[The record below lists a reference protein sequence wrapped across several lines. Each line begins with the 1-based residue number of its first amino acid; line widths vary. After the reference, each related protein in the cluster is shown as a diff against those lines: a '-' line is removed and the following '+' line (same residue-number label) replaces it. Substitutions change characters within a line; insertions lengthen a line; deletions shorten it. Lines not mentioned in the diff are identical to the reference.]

1 MWIFVLNLVVQML
14 GKIAGK
20 GLDFYIIIEFFF
32 VNLAWI
38 LTLAVPMA
46 VLIAVLMAFG
56 RMSAENEITA
66 LKASGISIFQLL
78 KPTIMFGVIIGLILF
93 WFNDQMLPKFNH
105 RARLLKADIARK
117 MPTMNI
123 QEGVFIFDVPNIV
136 LKAAKVNNETSR
148 MVDVV
153 IFDESDRK
161 YITSILAEEGDL
173 AFSYEDEKFLLTLY
187 DGSIHRMDRKD
198 ETSYQETRFKTAV
211 FRFDVPNLLLERQE
225 SSYRGDREM
234 SSAEMIA
241 KVKEM
246 RAADPPNIRRI
257 SVFLVEINKKFS
269 IPAACIVFTLIGVPL
284 GIMFRAGGLGVSGGV
299 SVFFFLLYWIC
310 LIGGEDL
317 ADNGTIPPWLG
328 MWSANIII
336 SGLAVLFIIRN
347 LKGYSML
354 DLANLKKILPKKW
367 RGENP

>member
-1 MWIFVLNLVVQML
+1 ML
-14 GKIAGK
+14 GRIAGK

-56 RMSAENEITA
+56 RMSSENEITA
-66 LKASGISIFQLL
+66 LKASGVSIFQLL
-78 KPTIMFGVIIGLILF
+78 KPTIMFGIIIGLILF

-105 RARLLKADIARK
+105 RARLLKTDIARK

-148 MVDVV
+148 LVDVV

-161 YITSILAEEGDL
+161 YITSILAEEGEL

-187 DGSIHRMDRKD
+187 DGSIHRMERRD
-198 ETSYQETRFKTAV
+198 ESSYQETRFETAI
-211 FRFDVPNLLLERQE
+211 FRFDVPNLLLERRE
-225 SSYRGDREM
+225 SSYRGDRELT
-234 SSAEMIA
+234 SAEMMA

-246 RAADPPNIRRI
+246 KAADPPNQSRI
-257 SVFLVEINKKFS
+257 NVYLVEINKKFS

-317 ADNGTIPPWLG
+317 ADNNTIPPWLG

-336 SGLAVLFIIRN
+336 TGLAVLFITRN

-354 DLANLKKILPKKW
+354 DLANLKRILPKKW
-367 RGENP
+367 RREHHK